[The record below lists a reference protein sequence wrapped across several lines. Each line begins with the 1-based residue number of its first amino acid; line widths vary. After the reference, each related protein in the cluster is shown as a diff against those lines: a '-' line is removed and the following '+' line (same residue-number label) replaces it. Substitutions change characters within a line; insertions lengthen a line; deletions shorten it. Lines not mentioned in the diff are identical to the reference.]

1 MKVLNFGSLN
11 IDYTYKVDEFA
22 KPGETISSN
31 DFYRNFGGKGN
42 NQSVA
47 LSKAGLEV
55 YHAGSI
61 GKDGLDFIDML
72 KQNNIHT
79 DYINISE
86 LPTGNAFIEVN
97 NKGENRIVLYPG
109 ANYDIS
115 NDFVDRVLSNFN
127 SGDYLFLQN
136 EISNISYII
145 DKAYE
150 KNINI
155 IFNPSPIK
163 DNLKDI
169 NLNKIN
175 YFVINELEG
184 QTLSNKNTPREI
196 LDTLISMYPNSR
208 VLLTLGVNGSVYKD
222 SNNEIA
228 MGIYESNVVD
238 TTCAGDTFTGYF
250 FANLLLGKTIEE
262 SLKYASKASS
272 IKISREG
279 ASNAIPRKE
288 EVII

>member
-1 MKVLNFGSLN
+1 MKILNFGSLN

-31 DFYRNFGGKGN
+31 YFYRNFGGKGN

-79 DYINISE
+79 DYINISN

-184 QTLSNKNTPREI
+184 QTLSNKNTSREI
-196 LDTLISMYPNSR
+196 LDTLISLYPNSKI
-208 VLLTLGVNGSVYKD
+208 LLTLGKKGSIYKD
-222 SNNEIA
+222 NNNEIT
-228 MGIYESNVVD
+228 MGIYENNVVD

-288 EVII
+288 EVAI